1 MDKPKRLGIF
11 GGTFDPPHLGH
22 LILAMEA
29 FEQLTLDKVLWVLE
43 PIPPHKIGK
52 KISNVEDRI
61 SMVKSA
67 INDDP
72 MFSLSRVDIDR
83 PGPHYVFDTMRLLHV
98 EYPQNELVF
107 LMGADSLAGL
117 PEWHHPQGFIDACD
131 FLGVMRRPGET
142 IDLRDLETVLP
153 GLTKKIQFIDAP
165 LLEISSKNIR
175 SLVAKRKPFR
185 YYLSPDVYAI
195 ILDKGLYKENE
206 E

>member
-83 PGPHYVFDTMRLLHV
+83 PEIGRAHV
-98 EYPQNELVF
+98 
-107 LMGADSLAGL
+107 
-117 PEWHHPQGFIDACD
+117 
-131 FLGVMRRPGET
+131 
-142 IDLRDLETVLP
+142 
-153 GLTKKIQFIDAP
+153 
-165 LLEISSKNIR
+165 
-175 SLVAKRKPFR
+175 
-185 YYLSPDVYAI
+185 
-195 ILDKGLYKENE
+195 
-206 E
+206 